1 MAIKR
6 AVLSKSDRKNKEY
19 KVILYHGDAHGNDK
33 AKTLHFGSNMDSYPD
48 HKDLK
53 RKKSY
58 IARHKPRENWKKSG
72 IKTAGFWSKHL
83 LWNKPTIQQS
93 VRDIERNFNIEIS
106 I

>member
-1 MAIKR
+1 MTITRAI
-6 AVLSKSDRKNKEY
+6 LSKSEKPKKEY
-19 KVILYHGDAHGNDK
+19 KVILFEGNDK
-33 AKTLHFGSNMDSYPD
+33 KKTLHFGSNMKSYPD
-48 HKDLK
+48 HKDKK
-53 RKKSY
+53 RKELY
-58 IARHKPRENWKKSG
+58 IARHKPRENWNKSG